1 MQESTP
7 SSDAQRIIRLLE
19 RLLDAQL
26 QNNLLLAQI
35 AEAISDEDEDPDT
48 PVQPRTYM
56 DGTPM

>member
-7 SSDAQRIIRLLE
+7 SLDAQRIIRLLE

-35 AEAISDEDEDPDT
+35 AEAISDGDEDEDAP
-48 PVQPRTYM
+48 PQPRTYM